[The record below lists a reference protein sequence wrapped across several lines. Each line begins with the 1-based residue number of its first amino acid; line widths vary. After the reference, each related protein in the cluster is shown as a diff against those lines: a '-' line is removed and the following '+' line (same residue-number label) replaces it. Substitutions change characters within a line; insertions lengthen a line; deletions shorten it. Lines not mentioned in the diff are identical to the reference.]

1 MEDHRLEGFGH
12 QVKGA
17 VKQSIGKAIG
27 DAKLAADGTAERI
40 IGDQQV
46 AAGTGSDGGGQLL
59 GVDTAR
65 VMGIVNQFKGSLMQG
80 IGSLVGNPKLTAD
93 GIAQQQAGKSQ
104 NAAGSNRDEERQ
116 ATRER
121 VAAADALEKAEPSK
135 AEPHNNAEPYNDGS
149 TS

>member
-46 AAGTGSDGGGQLL
+46 AAGTGLDGGDQLF
-59 GVDTAR
+59 GIDVAR
-65 VMGIVNQFKGSLMQG
+65 VMGIVNKFKGTLIQRV
-80 IGSLVGNPKLTAD
+80 GSLVGNPKLQAD
-93 GIAQQQAGKSQ
+93 GIAQQQAGKAQ
-104 NAAGSNRDEERQ
+104 NAVGSDRDEKRQ
-116 ATRER
+116 AIRER
-121 VAAADALEKAEPSK
+121 DATVDTGEKAEASK
-135 AEPHNNAEPYNDGS
+135 AEPHNDGS
-149 TS
+149 TP

>member
-27 DAKLAADGTAERI
+27 DAKIAADGTAERI

-46 AAGTGSDGGGQLL
+46 AAGTGLDGGDQLF
-59 GVDTAR
+59 GIDTAR
-65 VMGIVNQFKGSLMQG
+65 VMGIVNQFRGALMQG
-80 IGSLVGNPKLTAD
+80 VGSLVGNPKLQAD
-93 GIAQQQAGKSQ
+93 GIAQQQAGKAQ
-104 NAAGSNRDEERQ
+104 NAAGSERDEQRQ

-121 VAAADALEKAEPSK
+121 DPAVEIDQNTEPSK
-135 AEPHNNAEPYNDGS
+135 AEPYNDEARP
-149 TS
+149 